1 MARKQQYP
9 QGGVVI
15 EEPGGLSTGES
26 FLLVVFGVSVIGVAI
41 AVAVAV
47 IQLSLALSAAIV
59 SIGLGFGG
67 SSGAK
72 GLAEIILARGRAH
85 ALVLEA
91 QQRAEIEAAR
101 AAVERERLA
110 LERERLQLEAER
122 RRRLSDGGD
131 RRVAWSRETREPMYR
146 IIE

>member
-1 MARKQQYP
+1 MARRPQYP
-9 QGGVVI
+9 QGSVVI
-15 EEPGGLSTGES
+15 EEQGGLNAGES

-47 IQLSLALSAAIV
+47 IQLSLALSVAILSV
-59 SIGLGFGG
+59 GLGFGG
-67 SSGAK
+67 SLGAK

-91 QQRAEIEAAR
+91 RQRAKIEAVR

-122 RRRLSDGGD
+122 RRHLSDGGN
-131 RRVAWSRETREPMYR
+131 RGAWSRETHEPMYR